1 MLNLLGFERQ
11 CLELYLSM
19 NRLFSMCKMWEW
31 DLLRSLS
38 DVKIGRWECYN
49 AALTILCSCD
59 SQSDS
64 DLLMFIFRSESLVF
78 WWNLFPWLY
87 SDSCSTC
94 SCTTI
99 IADKL
104 LLSTKGLLLF
114 LSAFIQYVL
123 LLHSI
128 VLDLSLFLTFFD
140 KTFKRFDQTGLSGQA
155 LLSFFSVFLLYLN
168 SVTHSSK
175 TTEKK

>member
-11 CLELYLSM
+11 RLELYLSM

-31 DLLRSLS
+31 DLLRSLCG
-38 DVKIGRWECYN
+38 VKIGRWECYN
-49 AALTILCSCD
+49 AALTILCSCN
-59 SQSDS
+59 SQWFNRSHSDS

-87 SDSCSTC
+87 STC
-94 SCTTI
+94 SRTTI

-104 LLSTKGLLLF
+104 LFSMKVLLLF

-128 VLDLSLFLTFFD
+128 VLDLSLSLFLI
-140 KTFKRFDQTGLSGQA
+140 KLSNVLTRHGF
-155 LLSFFSVFLLYLN
+155 LDRLFCHFSVFSCFIWTL
-168 SVTHSSK
+168 
-175 TTEKK
+175 